1 MSTSISSHHTYSLL
15 SLLKLSSHLFY
26 ITSQH
31 VSVPLA
37 MLCHLG
43 FSSHH
48 MLRVF
53 FLSHCLLLL
62 HLLCLLLL
70 LCFTSNHWNALYE
83 HTFPRQF
90 YLLIHADV
98 SQLSILV
105 PYAELKTQ
113 NLLYIFN
120 KQIKCKVSKIKILPP
135 TQFLPKSLLFG
146 KLKSVSC
153 SVMSDYLQPHGL

>member
-1 MSTSISSHHTYSLL
+1 
-15 SLLKLSSHLFY
+15 
-26 ITSQH
+26 
-31 VSVPLA
+31 

-53 FLSHCLLLL
+53 FLFHCLLLL

-70 LCFTSNHWNALYE
+70 LCFTSNYWNALYE

-98 SQLSILV
+98 SQLSIFG
-105 PYAELKTQ
+105 PICRTQ
-113 NLLYIFN
+113 NSELTLYF
-120 KQIKCKVSKIKILPP
+120 
-135 TQFLPKSLLFG
+135 
-146 KLKSVSC
+146 
-153 SVMSDYLQPHGL
+153 